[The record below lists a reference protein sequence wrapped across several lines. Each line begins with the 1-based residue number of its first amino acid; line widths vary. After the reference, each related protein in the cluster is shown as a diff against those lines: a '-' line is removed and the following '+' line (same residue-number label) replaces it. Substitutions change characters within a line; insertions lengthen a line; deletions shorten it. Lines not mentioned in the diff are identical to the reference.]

1 MEHYTPLER
10 ITLYMAVLFGSVTT
24 SIVAILLGY
33 LEVTWV
39 NIIGAV
45 ILSVVIVIVMI
56 LPIQISRYTEYTL
69 SVGDLGPVSI
79 RVLSYLP
86 TITTIS
92 VGYILKMVT
101 IREALVVY
109 TIVSIL
115 IFFASYQLEKQ
126 HNESI
131 NVG

>member
-1 MEHYTPLER
+1 MGHYTPLER

-56 LPIQISRYTEYTL
+56 LPIKISGYTEYTL

-79 RVLSYLP
+79 RALSYLP

-115 IFFASYQLEKQ
+115 IFFASYQLEKNQ
-126 HNESI
+126 TW
-131 NVG
+131 